1 MLCPGVG
8 GGMPRPTV
16 DEETR
21 DRLAEV
27 VDARADVPA
36 SMLTFNQ
43 QVQYLLGHTDA
54 LHDRVEELEEH
65 AAGSGGR
72 FR

>member
-1 MLCPGVG
+1 
-8 GGMPRPTV
+8 MPRPTV